1 VAKVSVVIP
10 THNRPDRLAKAI
22 QSVLD
27 QTERD
32 FELFVVDDGSH
43 DQAAADVVRASG
55 DPRVSYIRLP
65 VARGPAAARNAGIAK
80 TTAPYVAFLDD
91 DDEWLPEKLAVQ
103 LAALE
108 RADPGV
114 GLTYSARI
122 TVDRTV
128 GTEVITRF
136 PAAFDRASGL
146 NVITLSSVLM
156 KRRCLDAVGAFDEEL
171 FGTEDF
177 DLWIRAAE
185 RFAFHYLDQPLVRYL
200 IHDEGISH
208 HERPQML
215 PNVGDRHAR
224 SLERLLTKH
233 RQVLQTNRRRHCR
246 SYLTLAAKYGRTGD
260 VMNER
265 RALLHSLR
273 LWPLEPRVYWALI
286 RASLN
291 GSLGT
296 AAPPSESTEVSG
308 NVRR

>member
-1 VAKVSVVIP
+1 VVIP

-55 DPRVSYIRLP
+55 DPRVSYIQLP

-80 TTAPYVAFLDD
+80 ATAPYVAFLDD

-103 LAALE
+103 VAALE

-122 TVDRTV
+122 TVDKIA

-136 PAAFDRASGL
+136 PVAFDRASGL

-156 KRRCLDAVGAFDEEL
+156 KRRCLDSVGVFDEEL

-185 RFAFHYLDQPLVRYL
+185 SYTFSYVDQPLVRYL
-200 IHDEGISH
+200 IHGEGISH
-208 HERPQML
+208 HERQQAL
-215 PNVGDRHAR
+215 SSNVGDRHAR

-233 RQVLQTNRRRHCR
+233 RQLLHTNRRRHCR

-291 GSLGT
+291 RSLGT
-296 AAPPSESTEVSG
+296 ESPPSESTEASG
-308 NVRR
+308 NASG